1 MKLINQEIIDE
12 LIKRATKGARRRSNY
27 NLHPV
32 PEDPVQRLLVA
43 AKLDTYF
50 RPHLHETKWE
60 CAVVLQGAFDV
71 FIFDDVGV
79 ITQKIRLGKSRDAL
93 GFEIAARVWHGWLPV
108 EEDGVFFEVKQGPYD
123 PSRGTTFAS
132 WAPPEG
138 DAAAPAFLARL
149 RSAKV
154 GDRMGGQGRIH
165 AAPTAKRVL
174 RRTGRNGPP
183 TSGDPASTA

>member
-1 MKLINQEIIDE
+1 MKLINQELINN
-12 LIKRATKGARRRSNY
+12 LIKRAGEGARRRSNF

-71 FIFDDVGV
+71 FIFDDAGV
-79 ITQKIRLGKSRDAL
+79 VTRKIRLGKSGDAL
-93 GFEIAARVWHGWLPV
+93 GFEIAAGVWHGWLPV
-108 EEDGVFFEVKQGPYD
+108 EYDGVFFEVKQGPYD
-123 PSRGTTFAS
+123 PARGSTFAS

-138 DAAAPAFLARL
+138 DPAAPAFLSRM

-154 GDRMGGQGRIH
+154 GDRMGR
-165 AAPTAKRVL
+165 
-174 RRTGRNGPP
+174 
-183 TSGDPASTA
+183 

>member
-1 MKLINQEIIDE
+1 MRSPATPGNCAGASRIYRQMKLINQETIDG
-12 LIKRATKGARRRSNY
+12 LIKRATESPRRRSNF

-43 AKLDTYF
+43 TKLDSYF
-50 RPHLHETKWE
+50 RPHQHETKWE

-71 FIFDDVGV
+71 FIFDDDGA
-79 ITQKIRLGKSRDAL
+79 ITQRIRLGKSRDAL
-93 GFEIAARVWHGWLPV
+93 GFEIAARTWHGWLPV

-123 PSRGTTFAS
+123 PDRGTTFAS

-154 GDRMGGQGRIH
+154 GDRMGG
-165 AAPTAKRVL
+165 
-174 RRTGRNGPP
+174 
-183 TSGDPASTA
+183 

>member
-71 FIFDDVGV
+71 FIFDDAGV

-93 GFEIAARVWHGWLPV
+93 GFEIAARTWHGWLPV

-123 PSRGTTFAS
+123 PFRGTTFAS

-149 RSAKV
+149 RSAKE
-154 GDRMGGQGRIH
+154 GDRMGG
-165 AAPTAKRVL
+165 
-174 RRTGRNGPP
+174 
-183 TSGDPASTA
+183 

>member
-1 MKLINQEIIDE
+1 MKLITQETIDE
-12 LIKRATKGARRRSNY
+12 LIERATASGRRRCNY

-50 RPHLHETKWE
+50 RPHRHETKWE
-60 CAVVLQGAFDV
+60 CALVLQGAFDV
-71 FIFDDVGV
+71 FIFDDAGV
-79 ITQKIRLGKSRDAL
+79 ITRKIRLGRSRDAL

-123 PSRGTTFAS
+123 PMRGTTFAS

-154 GDRMGGQGRIH
+154 GDRMAG
-165 AAPTAKRVL
+165 
-174 RRTGRNGPP
+174 
-183 TSGDPASTA
+183 